1 MAMDETPIPPIPG
14 WTPTVGAEDASQCPR
29 HADARKVRLPNGQE
43 VWLLSGYDICREA
56 LTHRA
61 LSSDHTHPN
70 YPDVFPIKKS
80 REAQRATL
88 ATYSGMD
95 PPEHTLHRRLMAEE
109 FSIDSVGKWRQRVFA
124 IAERQL
130 ETLVAPQRR
139 SGEIVAQY
147 AEPIASTTIF
157 EFLGIRP
164 DWRTEMARLAHVL
177 LGSGADRQA
186 ASAASASFRQF
197 LDALGAEKETDANA
211 DDVLSR
217 LVVRYRREGL
227 YSRLQF
233 VELAGALIAAA
244 HRTATTMIALSIAML
259 IERPDARIQ
268 MFADRVAFDRGVEEL
283 LRYLSVG
290 DLATARIA
298 VAEVELAGMS
308 IEKGE
313 GMIVS
318 TAHANYDVEKFPD
331 AWRFDISRQG
341 PDHVAFG
348 HGAHKC
354 LGQHLARLELEAAL
368 RVLFGRLPYL
378 RHENLDAMRVQREG
392 AVLSVNEVRVCW

>member
-1 MAMDETPIPPIPG
+1 MDETPIPPLPG
-14 WTPTVGAEDASQCPR
+14 WTPAIGAEDASQCPR
-29 HADARKVRLPNGQE
+29 RANAQKVRLPHGQE

-80 REAQRATL
+80 HESQRATL

-95 PPEHTLHRRLMAEE
+95 PPEHTLHRRLIAEE
-109 FSIDSVGKWRQRVFA
+109 FSIESVGKWQQRVFA

-130 ETLVAPQRR
+130 ETVLAPQTR

-157 EFLGIRP
+157 EFLGVPPER
-164 DWRTEMARLAHVL
+164 RTEMARLARIL

-186 ASAASASFRQF
+186 ASAASASFRQL
-197 LDALGAEKETDANA
+197 LDALGAEKEADATA

-217 LVVRYRREGL
+217 LIVRYRREGF

-233 VELAGALIAAA
+233 IEFAGALIAAA
-244 HRTATTMIALSIAML
+244 HRTATTMIALSVAML
-259 IERPDARIQ
+259 IERPDARRQ
-268 MFADRVAFDRGVEEL
+268 MFADRAAFDRGLEEL
-283 LRYLSVG
+283 LRYLSVA

-298 VAEVELAGMS
+298 VAEVELAGVS

-313 GMIVS
+313 GTIAS
-318 TAHANYDVEKFPD
+318 TAHANYDIEQFPD
-331 AWRFDISRQG
+331 AGRFDINRRG

-348 HGAHKC
+348 HGPHKC

-368 RVLFGRLPYL
+368 RVLFGRFPDL
-378 RHENLDAMRVQREG
+378 RLENLDAIRIQREG
-392 AVLSVNEVRVCW
+392 AVLSVDKVRVCW

>member
-1 MAMDETPIPPIPG
+1 MAMDQTPIPPLPG

-29 HADARKVRLPNGQE
+29 RADARKVRLPNGQE

-56 LTHRA
+56 LRHRA

-80 REAQRATL
+80 RGAERVTL

-95 PPEHTLHRRLMAEE
+95 PPEHTLHRRLIAEE
-109 FSIDSVGKWRQRVFA
+109 FSIKSVGKWRQRVFA

-130 ETLVAPQRR
+130 QTMLAPQTR

-157 EFLGIRP
+157 EFLGIP
-164 DWRTEMARLAHVL
+164 PEQRTEMARLARVL

-186 ASAASASFRQF
+186 ASAASTSFRQL
-197 LDALGAEKETDANA
+197 LDALGAEKETDASA

-217 LVVRYRREGL
+217 LVVRYRREGF

-233 VELAGALIAAA
+233 VEFAGALIAAA
-244 HRTATTMIALSIAML
+244 HRTATTMIALSVAML
-259 IERPDARIQ
+259 IERPDARRQ
-268 MFADRVAFDRGVEEL
+268 MFADRAAFERGVEEL
-283 LRYLSVG
+283 LRYLSVA

-298 VAEVELAGMS
+298 VADVELADVS
-308 IEKGE
+308 IEKDE
-313 GMIVS
+313 GTIAS
-318 TAHANYDVEKFPD
+318 TAHANYDMERFPD
-331 AWRFDISRQG
+331 AGRFDIRRQG

-348 HGAHKC
+348 YGAHKC

-368 RVLFGRLPYL
+368 RVLFGRFPNL
-378 RHENLDAMRVQREG
+378 RLENLGAMRVQREG
-392 AVLSVNEVRVCW
+392 AILSVDEVRVRW